1 MYHKRATYL
10 LTFQKCSPHRCPQFH
25 QTFLVN
31 VYFTIKETKHNNEM
45 YMDSNSFVWE
55 IERGNEKF
63 NTKTMKRNFTIF
75 RTERMP
81 LFRKDSAKYFSQN

>member
-1 MYHKRATYL
+1 
-10 LTFQKCSPHRCPQFH
+10 
-25 QTFLVN
+25 
-31 VYFTIKETKHNNEM
+31 
-45 YMDSNSFVWE
+45 MDSNSFVWE